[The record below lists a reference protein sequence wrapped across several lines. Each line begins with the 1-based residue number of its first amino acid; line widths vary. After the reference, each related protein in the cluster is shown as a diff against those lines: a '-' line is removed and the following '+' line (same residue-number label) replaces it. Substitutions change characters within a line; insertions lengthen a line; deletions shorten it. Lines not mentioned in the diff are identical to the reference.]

1 MLRDVIMKKLL
12 SIDTTKVPVVKDVIV
27 PGLDVYPLFLD
38 TQNGV
43 WVLRVIFAPGVTL
56 PKHFHT
62 GTVHFFTMSGSW
74 HYLEHP
80 DDPQTAG

>member
-38 TQNGV
+38 TQT
-43 WVLRVIFAPGVTL
+43 A
-56 PKHFHT
+56 
-62 GTVHFFTMSGSW
+62 SGCC
-74 HYLEHP
+74 
-80 DDPQTAG
+80 G